1 MHDRVKF
8 EHSSFTRSQFIV
20 QGSDWRT
27 IRDLRRFIFMFLPHG
42 LCQSSTDVMPGQCYL
57 TFPIQDSCLYAES
70 HDGVDDIVV
79 VLLQGLDGLLAG
91 DGSLLHDKL
100 DVLGLKTRVI
110 DLLTVILLLLGL
122 LLDLLLLAVSV
133 VVVVVVVVAGVV
145 VTLLLSLGELLG
157 GGSLSLGVQVL
168 DLGLT
173 EDADAGSAYVL
184 RNETT
189 TNTHM

>member
-1 MHDRVKF
+1 MSVLYGRHAWPVLFDVPP
-8 EHSSFTRSQFIV
+8 T
-20 QGSDWRT
+20 SD
-27 IRDLRRFIFMFLPHG
+27 
-42 LCQSSTDVMPGQCYL
+42 C
-57 TFPIQDSCLYAES
+57 CLYAES
-70 HDGVDDIVV
+70 HDRVDDVVV

-122 LLDLLLLAVSV
+122 LLDLALALVVSV

-157 GGSLSLGVQVL
+157 GGSLSLGV
-168 DLGLT
+168 
-173 EDADAGSAYVL
+173 
-184 RNETT
+184 
-189 TNTHM
+189 

>member
-1 MHDRVKF
+1 
-8 EHSSFTRSQFIV
+8 
-20 QGSDWRT
+20 
-27 IRDLRRFIFMFLPHG
+27 MFLPHG

-57 TFPIQDSCLYAES
+57 TFPTQDSCLYAES

-110 DLLTVILLLLGL
+110 DLLTVVLLLDL

-145 VTLLLSLGELLG
+145 VALLLSLGELLG

-173 EDADAGSAYVL
+173 EDADAGSACVL
-184 RNETT
+184 RHETT

>member
-1 MHDRVKF
+1 
-8 EHSSFTRSQFIV
+8 
-20 QGSDWRT
+20 
-27 IRDLRRFIFMFLPHG
+27 
-42 LCQSSTDVMPGQCYL
+42 MPGQCYL
-57 TFPIQDSCLYAES
+57 TFPTQDSCLYAES
-70 HDGVDDIVV
+70 HDGVDDIIV

-110 DLLTVILLLLGL
+110 DLLTVILLLLDL

-168 DLGLT
+168 NLGLT
-173 EDADAGSAYVL
+173 EDADAGSACVL
-184 RNETT
+184 R
-189 TNTHM
+189 H

>member
-42 LCQSSTDVMPGQCYL
+42 LCQSSTDAMPGQCYL
-57 TFPIQDSCLYAES
+57 TFPTQDSCLYAES
-70 HDGVDDIVV
+70 HDGVDDIIV

-133 VVVVVVVVAGVV
+133 VVVVVVIVVVAGVV

-168 DLGLT
+168 NLGLT
-173 EDADAGSAYVL
+173 EDADAGSACVL
-184 RNETT
+184 R
-189 TNTHM
+189 H